1 MDNWSR
7 APLKFPRPALPC
19 EPPRPTSAIH
29 IQLDISSISS
39 LLSFTV
45 LTVASSLAMSARAGT
60 PPKRRISQPD
70 VSASGNPPKASK
82 MSAAAPVFNPS
93 RPLPPRNSVG
103 GDAESSVKDEE
114 NSGDV
119 GATAPAA
126 RGESSAAAAATA
138 SAMAAAIAA
147 SRVTRPLPG
156 SRRMQTGAD
165 FVPQQAAVPKSNE
178 AKENTRRLIVV
189 LSQVSAARL
198 EISSDRQCPYR
209 GR

>member
-1 MDNWSR
+1 
-7 APLKFPRPALPC
+7 
-19 EPPRPTSAIH
+19 
-29 IQLDISSISS
+29 
-39 LLSFTV
+39 
-45 LTVASSLAMSARAGT
+45 
-60 PPKRRISQPD
+60 
-70 VSASGNPPKASK
+70 

-103 GDAESSVKDEE
+103 GDGESSAKDEE
-114 NSGDV
+114 GRGEVDVDV
-119 GATAPAA
+119 GAPAA
-126 RGESSAAAAATA
+126 RQGESSAAAAATA

-189 LSQVSAARL
+189 LSQVSVA
-198 EISSDRQCPYR
+198 
-209 GR
+209 